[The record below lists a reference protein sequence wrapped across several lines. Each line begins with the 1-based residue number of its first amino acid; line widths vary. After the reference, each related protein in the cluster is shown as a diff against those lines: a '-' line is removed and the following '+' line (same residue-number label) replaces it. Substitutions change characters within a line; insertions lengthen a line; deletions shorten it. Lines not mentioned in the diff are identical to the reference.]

1 MMIQKSWWQELITE
15 TIQRTSKQ
23 RARPEPG
30 NEYNFGSHDPVTY
43 FPKPSPRFLRLAQP
57 PTVATPAVEHEPF
70 VGIAYTNSDSL
81 TTFRLFL
88 GILLM
93 C

>member
-1 MMIQKSWWQELITE
+1 MVAGAYNWGHSKA
-15 TIQRTSKQ
+15 RKQ

-30 NEYNFGSHDPVTY
+30 DEYNFESHVPVTY
-43 FPKPSPRFLRLAQP
+43 FPKLSPVFLRLAQP
-57 PTVATPAVEHEPF
+57 PTVATPPVEQEPF
-70 VGIAYTNSDSL
+70 VGIAYTKSDSL

-88 GILLM
+88 GILLV

>member
-1 MMIQKSWWQELITE
+1 MMVQNSWWQELITE
-15 TIQRTSKQ
+15 AIQRTRKQ

-30 NEYNFGSHDPVTY
+30 GDYNFESPDPVTY
-43 FPKPSPRFLRLAQP
+43 FPKLIPRFLRLAQP
-57 PTVATPAVEHEPF
+57 PTVATSPVEQEPF
-70 VGIAYTNSDSL
+70 VGIAYTKSDSL

-88 GILLM
+88 GILLV